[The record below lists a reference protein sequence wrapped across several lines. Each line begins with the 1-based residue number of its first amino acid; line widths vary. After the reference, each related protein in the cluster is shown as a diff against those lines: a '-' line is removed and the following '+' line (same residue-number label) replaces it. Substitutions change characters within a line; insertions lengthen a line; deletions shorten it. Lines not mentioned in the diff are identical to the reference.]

1 MLKMFLIIYVLAG
14 PTLAGILMT
23 IALAARLSSP
33 MVVGLALVGFVL
45 ALPVAWVVGKM
56 IYERTTGKHA

>member
-23 IALAARLSSP
+23 IALAARWSSSATVW
-33 MVVGLALVGFVL
+33 MALAGFVI
-45 ALPVAWVVGKM
+45 ALPVAWIVGKM
-56 IYERTTGKHA
+56 IYERTSGKHA